1 MGNVVEYYKLD
12 KIFVQGTT
20 YEMPNDRFYVIK
32 KIGCDQSTAT
42 KLVIDGVETGEISNL
57 VAPLYS
63 TSTKLL
69 PPLDLG
75 DLFYVVPPNKT
86 FYVSGASGAK
96 MRCVGLIG
104 VLAPG
109 EGLPA
114 PYASRF
120 TEQGNHYLVWDQG
133 SKLYT
138 SDYTW
143 SDGEEIEVYSL
154 TPKTIETYILNN
166 IIQVE
171 TGVSG
176 LSAGQAALRVYLDG
190 KVFDILTTDPGKK
203 GLDAFFMPRPPKY
216 DGVRKAFTFAD
227 WPIKIEGDHTL
238 ELKLINVS
246 RGNLTVAAA
255 TDQYIDLVLEYI
267 KK

>member
-1 MGNVVEYYKLD
+1 MVDFYKLD
-12 KIFVQGTT
+12 KIFVQGTN
-20 YEMPNDRFYVIK
+20 YQMPNDRFYVFK
-32 KIGCDQSTAT
+32 KIGTDQATAT

-57 VAPLYS
+57 VAPLYA

-86 FYVSGASGAK
+86 FYVDGASGAK
-96 MRCVGLIG
+96 MRAIGLIG

-109 EGLPA
+109 EGMPA
-114 PYASRF
+114 QYASRF
-120 TEQGNHYLVWDQG
+120 AEQGSHYLVWDQG
-133 SKLYT
+133 SVLYS

-143 SDGEEIEVYSL
+143 SDGEEISIYSL
-154 TPKTIETYILNN
+154 TPKTIEKYILNN
-166 IIQVE
+166 IVQVE

-176 LSAGQAALRVYLDG
+176 LAAGQAALRVYLDG
-190 KVFDILTTDPGKK
+190 KVFDILTSTPGKK

-216 DGVRKAFTFAD
+216 DGVREPFTFKD
-227 WPIKIEGDHTL
+227 WPITIDGDHTF

-246 RGNLTVAAA
+246 GGNLTVAAA
-255 TDQYIDLVLEYI
+255 TDQYIELVLEYM
-267 KK
+267 KKK

>member
-1 MGNVVEYYKLD
+1 VVEYYKLD

-20 YEMPNDRFYVIK
+20 YEMPRDRFYIIK
-32 KIGCDQSTAT
+32 KIGTDQATAT

-75 DLFYVVPPNKT
+75 KLYYVVPPDKK
-86 FYVSGASGAK
+86 FYISGASGAK

-109 EGLPA
+109 ESMPA
-114 PYASRF
+114 DYAARF
-120 TEQGNHYLVWDQG
+120 KEQGSHYLVWKQG
-133 SKLYT
+133 SKLYS

-154 TPKTIETYILNN
+154 TPKTIEKYILNN

-176 LSAGQAALRVYLDG
+176 LSAGQAALRIYLEG
-190 KVFDILTTDPGKK
+190 KVLDILTTDPGKK
-203 GLDAFFMPRPPKY
+203 GIDAFFIPRPPKY
-216 DGVRKAFTFAD
+216 DGVRVPFTFKD
-227 WPIKIEGDHTL
+227 WPITVDGDHTL
-238 ELKLINVS
+238 QLKLINIS
-246 RGNLTVAAA
+246 GGNLTVAAA

-267 KK
+267 KKG